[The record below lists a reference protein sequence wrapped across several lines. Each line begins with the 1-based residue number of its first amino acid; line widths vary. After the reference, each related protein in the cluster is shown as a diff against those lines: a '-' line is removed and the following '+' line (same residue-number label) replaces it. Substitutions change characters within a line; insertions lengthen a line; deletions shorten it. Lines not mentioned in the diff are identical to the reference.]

1 MGYYRQ
7 TVRAGRTVEI
17 RKYFSARMG
26 VHCRNSPG
34 KEPTSEETR
43 ASNLRRIEQRLRWL
57 LNENFRDGVDAL
69 CTLSWRKGEAPEDS
83 KTMKRAV
90 VNFLA
95 RLKRKYRKAG
105 KELRY
110 VYTMEIGP
118 KGSRHI
124 HIVLNDVDLRELR
137 EAWGPGPVNVQPLN
151 TDGQYGRIAAYFIK
165 YSEKTEQTEGQ
176 KVGRRYCPSLNLRK
190 PRIKVERISRGTFK
204 EPQERKGW
212 YMDKDHTRYGT
223 NPMDGRLFS
232 EVLYVR
238 DPRLGMP
245 GRRRD

>member
-1 MGYYRQ
+1 MGYYKQ
-7 TVRAGRTVEI
+7 TVRAGRTLEI

-26 VHCRNSPG
+26 VHSRNGPR

-43 ASNLRRIEQRLRWL
+43 QSNLRRIEQRLRWL

-83 KTMKRAV
+83 GEMKRLV
-90 VNFLA
+90 TNFLR
-95 RLKRKYRKAG
+95 RLKTKYQKAG
-105 KELRY
+105 KELKY

-124 HIVLNDVDLRELR
+124 HIVLNDVDLQELR
-137 EAWGPGPVNVQPLN
+137 GAWGPGSVNVQPLN
-151 TDGQYGRIAAYFIK
+151 TDGQYGKIAAYFIK
-165 YSEKTEQTEGQ
+165 YSEKTERTEGQ

-190 PRIKVERISRGTFK
+190 PRIKTEHCVRSSFK

-212 YMDKDHTRYGT
+212 YIDRDYTTYGLH
-223 NPMDGRLFS
+223 PIDGRPYS

-238 DPRLGMP
+238 
-245 GRRRD
+245 RD